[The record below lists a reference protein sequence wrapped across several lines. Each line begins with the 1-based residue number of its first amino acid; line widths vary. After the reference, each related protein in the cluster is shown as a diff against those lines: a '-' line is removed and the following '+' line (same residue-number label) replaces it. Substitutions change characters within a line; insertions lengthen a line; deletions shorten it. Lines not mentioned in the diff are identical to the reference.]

1 LGKAAFTPAPILI
14 NSIKP
19 ERTNTMKKT
28 LISLS
33 LATLFA
39 AGAAGAVE
47 MRPVLTLEM
56 AKKMSAACEARAKQ
70 EGWRMNIAIMDN
82 GGNLKHFARMDDS
95 FQKSIQIALMKAETS
110 AGFPF
115 STAQVEAIVR
125 DRVPGLAH
133 VPGVAAFEGGLPIVT
148 AAGHHIGSIGVSG
161 ATAAQDGV
169 CAQAAIDAVRDH
181 LK

>member
-1 LGKAAFTPAPILI
+1 
-14 NSIKP
+14 
-19 ERTNTMKKT
+19 MKKT
-28 LISLS
+28 LVSLS
-33 LATLFA
+33 LASMFA
-39 AGAAGAVE
+39 VGAAGAVE

-95 FQKSIQIALMKAETS
+95 FQKSIQIAMMKAETS

-115 STAQVEAIVR
+115 STKQVEDILQ
-125 DRVPGLAH
+125 RVPGLAH
-133 VPGVAAFEGGLPIVT
+133 VPGIAAFEGGLPIVT

-161 ATAAQDGV
+161 ATAQQDGV
-169 CAQAAIDAVRDH
+169 CAQAAIDAVKDH